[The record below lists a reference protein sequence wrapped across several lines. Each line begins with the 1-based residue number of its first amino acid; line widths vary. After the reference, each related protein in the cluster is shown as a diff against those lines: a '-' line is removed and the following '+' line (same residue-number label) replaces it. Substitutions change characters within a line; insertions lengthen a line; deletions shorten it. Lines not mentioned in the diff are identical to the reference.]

1 MHNSRLHFHAGAIL
15 LATLALGLSPKASA
29 SPQNLQHFDAFIHH
43 VRQEA
48 QSGQAERILDCFAPM
63 VFCEEGCPAQP
74 ASDILGEEAQRFG
87 WKAIGRDV
95 ARYADGFVLVDTD
108 GTMTNLQARANG
120 KQSLMEITGNRV
132 KFRRAAGL
140 EGEVIA
146 VLDRGTFPGRQDAA
160 RWKLNRDGTEWT
172 PVILEIPDF
181 GQIKGYIGGDYV
193 RPVPGFGDVQ
203 LTAAFDGDR
212 WALTG
217 YQRTRT
223 DLEVSC
229 DHPTP

>member
-1 MHNSRLHFHAGAIL
+1 MHNTRLHFHTGAIL

-108 GTMTNLQARANG
+108 GTMTKWAKMGPL
-120 KQSLMEITGNRV
+120 
-132 KFRRAAGL
+132 
-140 EGEVIA
+140 
-146 VLDRGTFPGRQDAA
+146 
-160 RWKLNRDGTEWT
+160 
-172 PVILEIPDF
+172 
-181 GQIKGYIGGDYV
+181 
-193 RPVPGFGDVQ
+193 
-203 LTAAFDGDR
+203 LT
-212 WALTG
+212 
-217 YQRTRT
+217 
-223 DLEVSC
+223 VNCSC
-229 DHPTP
+229 FWL